1 MADDKP
7 VYSMDAAT
15 SLSRSDVLYLVQGD
29 GTLDRKLTLG
39 DLYDLWSTLAPV
51 AVGDSLALED
61 GTSIL
66 LLEDGTS
73 EILLEP

>member
-1 MADDKP
+1 MADSK
-7 VYSMDAAT
+7 VYDLTTAAT
-15 SLSRSDVLYLVQGD
+15 IARADVLYLVQAD

-51 AVGDSLALED
+51 AAGDSLALED

-73 EILLEP
+73 ELLLEP

>member
-7 VYSMDAAT
+7 VYNMDAAT
-15 SLSRSDVLYLVQGD
+15 SLSRSDVLYLVQGN

-39 DLYDLWSTLAPV
+39 DLYDLWSTLAASSGNSV
-51 AVGDSLALED
+51 ALED

-66 LLEDGTS
+66 MLEDGTS
-73 EILLEP
+73 ELLLEP

>member
-1 MADDKP
+1 MADSK
-7 VYSMDAAT
+7 VYDLTAAT
-15 SLSRSDVLYLVQGD
+15 SISRTDVLYLVQGD

-39 DLYDLWSTLAPV
+39 DLYDWWSTLAPPPS
-51 AVGDSLALED
+51 GNSLALED

-73 EILLEP
+73 ELLLES